1 MIYFIR
7 DISIV
12 ESSQICES
20 LRPDLTNID
29 QAVAIILFVQGL
41 SERALEV
48 LKLRSILSSG
58 S

>member
-1 MIYFIR
+1 MP
-7 DISIV
+7 